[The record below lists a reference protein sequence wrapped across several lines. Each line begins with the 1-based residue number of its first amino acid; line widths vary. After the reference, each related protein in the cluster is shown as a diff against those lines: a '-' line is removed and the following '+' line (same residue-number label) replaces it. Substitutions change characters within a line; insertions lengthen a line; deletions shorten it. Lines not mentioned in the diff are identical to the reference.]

1 MQNLSKVTSFILYGL
16 LLAAVVSFIMFFTGG
31 YVDVDA
37 EYLEPIHTDLVLNL
51 GYIVIGVGLLCTTLF
66 ALYQFI
72 TQLMDAP
79 KQAFRTIGSVA
90 AFVILM
96 VVSWSLGNGTPMNLP
111 GYEGTDNV
119 YFWLK
124 LTDMWLYSAG
134 FLLAAS
140 IGAIALFSLFKLI
153 RK

>member
-37 EYLEPIHTDLVLNL
+37 EYLEPVYTDLVLNF
-51 GYIVIGVGLLCTTLF
+51 GYVVIGVGLVCTTLF
-66 ALYQFI
+66 ALYQFA

-79 KQAFRTIGSVA
+79 KEAFKTIGSLA
-90 AFVILM
+90 AFAILM
-96 VVSWSLGNGTPMNLP
+96 GASWVAGSGEPMNIP

-124 LTDMWLYSAG
+124 LTDMWMYSAG

-140 IGAIALFSLFKLI
+140 IGAIALFSLLKLI